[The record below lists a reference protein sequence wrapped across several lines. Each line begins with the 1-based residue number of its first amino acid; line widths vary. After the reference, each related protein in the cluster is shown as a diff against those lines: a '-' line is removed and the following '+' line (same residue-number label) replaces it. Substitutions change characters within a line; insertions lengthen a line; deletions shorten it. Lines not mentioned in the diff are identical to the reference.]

1 MKLQKDLREFIESL
15 NAADVRYVV
24 VGGYAVAFHG
34 HPRFTGDLDFFVE
47 PSLENGS
54 RITEAISRFGFA
66 GTGLKAADFEE
77 PDSVIQLGRPPYRID
92 LLTSIDD
99 VSFEQAWQERI
110 EASLDGMPAYILSKS
125 LLLKNKRAADRA
137 QDRAD
142 VERLS
147 D

>member
-1 MKLQKDLREFIESL
+1 LREFIESL
-15 NAADVRYVV
+15 NAADARYVV

-34 HPRFTGDLDFFVE
+34 HPRFTGDIDFFVE
-47 PSLENGS
+47 PSPENGS
-54 RITEAISRFGFA
+54 RITEAILRFGFA
-66 GTGLKAADFEE
+66 GTGLKGADFEE
-77 PDSVIQLGRPPYRID
+77 PDSVIRLGRPPYRID

-99 VSFEQAWQERI
+99 VSFEQAWEERI
-110 EASLDGMPAYILSKS
+110 EASLDGIPAYILSKS

-142 VERLS
+142 VVKLTDEA